1 MKSVLLSYLL
11 WLLGGFFGLH
21 KFYLERPLMGLFYC
35 CSGGGFFIGWV
46 IDFFTL
52 PRQVQIANLLLQNRS
67 ESPSAALQRE
77 FESLKRQLY
86 TLLNH
91 DSTRSSSTW
100 RASLQQMVKPRPA
113 DEELMLGL
121 LRAAQK
127 HGGRL
132 SVTAGVL
139 ETGMPFAEVERVLK
153 AMTQSGYVY
162 VDNDPTTGV
171 VVYIFKELF

>member
-1 MKSVLLSYLL
+1 MKSVLLSYVL
-11 WLLGGFFGLH
+11 WLLGGLIGLH
-21 KFYLERPLMGLFYC
+21 KFYLGRPFVGLFYFFT
-35 CSGGGFFIGWV
+35 GGGFLIGWI

-52 PRQVQIANLLLQNRS
+52 PRQVQIANLLLQNQN
-67 ESPSAALQRE
+67 ESPSSAIRRE
-77 FESLKRQLY
+77 FEQLKRQLY
-86 TLLNH
+86 TLLSQ
-91 DSTRSSSTW
+91 DSTASPAAW
-100 RASLQQMVKPRPA
+100 RGSLRQMIQPRPS
-113 DEELMLGL
+113 DDELMLGL

-139 ETGMPFAEVERVLK
+139 ETGASFAEVERVLR
-153 AMTQSGYVY
+153 AMLQSGYVY